1 MRINF
6 QFETAM
12 RVVETAK
19 LIEKEDAWVRWFL
32 VYEGDEVVFECMSG
46 FEVRDWLEQTFE
58 TMNDLW
64 PQEARLVSE
73 RLFDAR
79 QHKNPRNL

>member
-6 QFETAM
+6 QFETKM

-19 LIEKEDAWVRWFL
+19 LIEKEDEWVRWFI
-32 VYEGDEVVFECMSG
+32 VYEGDEVMLECMSG
-46 FEVRDWLEQTFE
+46 FEVREWLEQTFE
-58 TMNDLW
+58 EWNDLW

-79 QHKNPRNL
+79 QHKNPRSL